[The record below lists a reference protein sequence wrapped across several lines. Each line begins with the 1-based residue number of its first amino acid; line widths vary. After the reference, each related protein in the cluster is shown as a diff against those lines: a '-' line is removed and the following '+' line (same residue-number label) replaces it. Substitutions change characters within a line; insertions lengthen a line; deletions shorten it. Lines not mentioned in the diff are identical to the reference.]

1 MQITL
6 TPCQQIVFKQIKD
19 FVQSDAN
26 VFILRGYAGTGKTTM
41 IKAVV
46 DELSKHSLVVLMAP
60 TGRAARVLASKTG
73 HRACTIHRSIYR
85 KAVIIEKGSEDIAE
99 TDIKYR
105 FPIVENQQQIIAIVD
120 EASMLSSRTIQ
131 QELFQFGTDNLMN
144 DLLTYVR
151 PSSGG
156 KIIFV
161 GDPAQ
166 LPPVGEPV
174 SNALKRDFFERK
186 GLKVMDAELTEII
199 RQAGDSAILKNAMRI
214 RELLSSDVRNNL
226 VFEEKDS
233 EVEIIQYGQ
242 LLDRYICDNNTT
254 KSKDSVVICFSNQRA
269 YEYNKAIREAL
280 YGLQDP
286 PLKAGDVLMVVQNN
300 YSLDRMNGEFVRVL
314 DVGEIIRQSAPVFVQ
329 NGGKKERRVLDL
341 NFIRIKI
348 DNGFGVPTSVL
359 LLLDLLNN
367 GKASLSIDH
376 QKALYINFRM
386 RHKNLRPGT
395 LEFCEALQTDEFY
408 NCLRA
413 KYGYAVT
420 GHKCQGGEW
429 DKAYVDYNGRT
440 GLSDDCLRWAYTA
453 TTRARH
459 TLYVTN
465 FVQIT
470 AFSNFRIDDV
480 QSCKKVNAE
489 FRRFGHVE
497 LSPFHSPD
505 TPLFLHAKWM
515 CIESNLQNT
524 GFKTIGVV
532 SRPYLEMYSVSTPDG
547 IVRVDLQYRQGGIF
561 LPARCAMA
569 NPHSEQLLKLINDEA
584 QMPIAFD
591 YHPSD
596 DIHEQLYHLISNASD
611 TLDIQ
616 ITNIVEHPEDYSVI
630 FYFRTSDS
638 VSYFK
643 IYVNNKGFV
652 SYAKPMSL
660 RGKEDVELQMLIE
673 EIKKHFK

>member
-1 MQITL
+1 MMTL
-6 TPCQQIVFKQIKD
+6 TPSQQTVFRQIID
-19 FVQSDAN
+19 FAQSDAN

-41 IKAVV
+41 IKAVA
-46 DELSKHSLVVLMAP
+46 DELSKHSLIALMAP

-73 HRACTIHRSIYR
+73 HRACTIHRSIYSH
-85 KAVIIEKGSEDIAE
+85 AVLIDKSSEDIAE

-120 EASMLSSRTIQ
+120 EASMLCSRTIQ
-131 QELFQFGTDNLMN
+131 QEIFQFGTDNLMD

-151 PSSGG
+151 PSFGG

-166 LPPVGEPV
+166 LPPVGESV
-174 SNALKRDFFERK
+174 SNALKRDFFVKK
-186 GLKVMDAELTEII
+186 GFKVMETELTEIL
-199 RQAGDSAILKNAMRI
+199 RQSGDSAILKNAMRI

-233 EVEIIQYGQ
+233 EVELIQYGQ
-242 LLDRYICDNNTT
+242 LLDRYISDNKTT
-254 KSKDSVVICFSNQRA
+254 QSKDSVVICFSNQRA
-269 YEYNKAIREAL
+269 YEYNKVIREAL
-280 YGLQDP
+280 YGLPDP
-286 PLKAGDVLMVVQNN
+286 PLKVGDVLMVVQNN
-300 YSLDRMNGEFVRVL
+300 YALDKMNGEFVRVL
-314 DVGEIIRQSAPVFVQ
+314 DVGETIRQSAPVFVQ
-329 NGGKKERRVLDL
+329 NGGTKERRVLDL
-341 NFIRIKI
+341 DFIRIKI

-367 GKASLSIDH
+367 GKASVSID
-376 QKALYINFRM
+376 QQRALYINFKI

-395 LEFCEALQTDEFY
+395 IGFCEALQTDEFY

-453 TTRARH
+453 TTRARN

-465 FVQIT
+465 FVQVT

-480 QSCKKVNAE
+480 QLCKKINPE

-497 LSPFHSPD
+497 LSPFHTPD
-505 TPLFLHAKWM
+505 TLLFLHAKWM

-524 GFKTIGVV
+524 GFKTIGVD
-532 SRPYLEMYSVSTPDG
+532 SRPYLEMYSISTPDG
-547 IVRVDLQYRQGGIF
+547 IVRVDMQYRQGGIF
-561 LPARCAMA
+561 LPARCAIS
-569 NPHSEQLLKLINDEA
+569 NPHAEHLLQLINDES

-596 DIHEQLYHLISNASD
+596 EIHEQLYHLISNACD